1 MELELQTQEGLIKMK
16 KFYFLFTV
24 LFSLLFTT
32 IDANADLGFG
42 QDVTFDNEMGGES
55 LKFMVDKISEM
66 AKNVNEATSKMMKIG
81 DMLWCSSLHGKAADW
96 SITIGGATI
105 FEFRVIHLG
114 LWFSAAIL
122 LALGFMISVVAS
134 FYMFD
139 IAFNL
144 GISIILL
151 PLAIALW
158 PFGWTRSK
166 LKQVVESIA
175 YYVGV
180 FMFLPLGI
188 AIANEIIFTV
198 LAALFGNETALME
211 AFKNDQSDL
220 IEEKLSLFT
229 LGFLKVLLSYVVAF
243 KIIPLMATEFC
254 GHFFGESLAGN
265 PINERITQ
273 AIAELKKRSVDK
285 LAKYG
290 KDVAKHQAGNLIKK
304 AGKKDGNFLQ
314 RAVHRFGSNVG
325 KTKR

>member
-1 MELELQTQEGLIKMK
+1 MQEGYNKMK
-16 KFYFLFTV
+16 KSYFLFTI

-32 IDANADLGFG
+32 VDANAGLGFG
-42 QDVTFDNEMGGES
+42 QDVTFGAEMGGNFMNS
-55 LKFMVDKISEM
+55 MVDNISQM
-66 AKNVNEATSKMMKIG
+66 AKNVNEATSKMMKVG

-96 SITIGGATI
+96 SITIGGRTLW
-105 FEFRVIHLG
+105 EFRVIHLG

-122 LALGFMISVVAS
+122 LALGFMISVTAA

-188 AIANEIIFTV
+188 AIAYKIIIDV
-198 LAALFGNETALME
+198 LAAIFGNETALMD

-220 IEEKLSLFT
+220 IEAKLSLFT
-229 LGFLKVLLSYVVAF
+229 LGFLKVLLSYIVAF

-273 AIAELKKRSVDK
+273 AVAELKKRSVDK

-290 KDVAKHQAGNLIKK
+290 KDVAKHKAGNLIKK

-314 RAVHRFGSNVG
+314 RAIHRLGSNVG